1 MPNSECQ
8 GKVEKLLLSM
18 HRPWN
23 CLSAGEILGIPR
35 RAEKRD
41 CVFSPFLVPFV
52 RTQLFQYRILGN
64 FSFSFLEL
72 LIITPKT
79 LLTDSQMPLT
89 DSTCSFFLLLTS
101 WLWRCCQNWMFFF
114 PLACSRSGPQATPTF
129 YLFLACT
136 LTNHAYPLQ
145 MQGSGQ

>member
-1 MPNSECQ
+1 MQFERIT
-8 GKVEKLLLSM
+8 LRR

-101 WLWRCCQNWMFFF
+101 WL
-114 PLACSRSGPQATPTF
+114 
-129 YLFLACT
+129 
-136 LTNHAYPLQ
+136 
-145 MQGSGQ
+145 